1 MFEKVAR
8 YLLGC
13 ILLMFGL
20 NYFLLFLPYPE
31 MSIGAELFLRA
42 LNNTGYMFIMIK
54 CIEITVAILF
64 LLNRFVPL
72 AIVLI
77 APGIVNI
84 VLFHLILDHRGLPM
98 AGLLAGCWVIL
109 VAYHRDAF
117 APLLKP

>member
-1 MFEKVAR
+1 
-8 YLLGC
+8 
-13 ILLMFGL
+13 MFGL